1 MWLFINLVSLL
12 FYSLSKKANIFLKRK
27 EKRRML
33 IWFFWM
39 KATKSQ
45 HMEWNFIK
53 CIFPFIYMLAEPLI
67 TSPYGL
73 WATGIHLGSSLCK
86 NHAWEIESHRYI
98 LPLFY
103 SIIKGCMYN
112 NHARG
117 SIFIW
122 CFPELSPDIAS
133 LAWQADWSEVSL
145 LIEVLGCE
153 LQVLGKDLP
162 LYALQT

>member
-1 MWLFINLVSLL
+1 MH
-12 FYSLSKKANIFLKRK
+12 K
-27 EKRRML
+27 
-33 IWFFWM
+33 
-39 KATKSQ
+39 
-45 HMEWNFIK
+45 
-53 CIFPFIYMLAEPLI
+53 
-67 TSPYGL
+67 
-73 WATGIHLGSSLCK
+73 
-86 NHAWEIESHRYI
+86 
-98 LPLFY
+98 
-103 SIIKGCMYN
+103 

-122 CFPELSPDIAS
+122 CFPELSPDLAS